1 MSTTVLPQLQTIEA
15 ELTSQEEQLAA
26 QLASVREKL
35 TGIRTVMPM
44 FDGTADVADVPAV
57 TEEAST
63 GLVEAAT
70 PASDEPDE
78 ATPASDEPDEAAA
91 VVEAPAI
98 EAAVAEAPKATK
110 TKATKTAAK
119 KATAKKPAAKQATP
133 KKETA
138 EKETASKKTTT
149 KKTTTK
155 KKDGRTASW
164 QKYTRPSVKNE
175 SIPDAVRLILETQ
188 PENEFKIADVMTAL
202 FKDDMPKSQYLK
214 ARNRI
219 SNVLSGGV
227 RAGDWYKGNRGTY
240 RMTAA

>member
-44 FDGTADVADVPAV
+44 FDGTADVADAPAV
-57 TEEAST
+57 TEEAAT
-63 GLVEAAT
+63 GLVK
-70 PASDEPDE
+70 E

-91 VVEAPAI
+91 VVEAPAV
-98 EAAVAEAPKATK
+98 EETAVAEAPKATK
-110 TKATKTAAK
+110 TKATKTTAK
-119 KATAKKPAAKQATP
+119 KATAKKAAVKQTAP

-149 KKTTTK
+149 KKTATK

-164 QKYTRPSVKNE
+164 QKYTRPGVKNE

>member
-15 ELTSQEEQLAA
+15 ELTSQEKQLAA

-44 FDGTADVADVPAV
+44 FDGTADVADAPAV

-63 GLVEAAT
+63 GLVEEAI
-70 PASDEPDE
+70 PALDEPDE
-78 ATPASDEPDEAAA
+78 EAA
-91 VVEAPAI
+91 VVEAPAVE
-98 EAAVAEAPKATK
+98 EATVEEAPKATK
-110 TKATKTAAK
+110 TKATKTTAK
-119 KATAKKPAAKQATP
+119 KATAKKAAVKKAAP
-133 KKETA
+133 KKETVA
-138 EKETASKKTTT
+138 KATASKKTTAR
-149 KKTTTK
+149 

-164 QKYTRPSVKNE
+164 QKYTRPGVKNE

-188 PENEFKIADVMTAL
+188 PENEFKIADVMSAL

>member
-26 QLASVREKL
+26 QLVSVREKL

-44 FDGTADVADVPAV
+44 FDGTADVADA
-57 TEEAST
+57 
-63 GLVEAAT
+63 

-78 ATPASDEPDEAAA
+78 ATPASDESDEAAA
-91 VVEAPAI
+91 VVESPAVA

-110 TKATKTAAK
+110 TKATKTTAKKETAK
-119 KATAKKPAAKQATP
+119 KAAVKQAAP

-138 EKETASKKTTT
+138 EKATASKKTTA
-149 KKTTTK
+149 KKTAAK

-164 QKYTRPSVKNE
+164 QKYTRPGVKNE

>member
-26 QLASVREKL
+26 RLASVREKL

-44 FDGTADVADVPAV
+44 FDGTADIADA
-57 TEEAST
+57 
-63 GLVEAAT
+63 
-70 PASDEPDE
+70 PASDELDE
-78 ATPASDEPDEAAA
+78 ATPDSDEPDEAAA
-91 VVEAPAI
+91 VVEAPAVE
-98 EAAVAEAPKATK
+98 EAAVEEEPKATK

-119 KATAKKPAAKQATP
+119 KATAKKAAVKQAAP

-138 EKETASKKTTT
+138 EKATASKKTA
-149 KKTTTK
+149 TK

-164 QKYTRPSVKNE
+164 QKYTRPGVKNE

>member
-44 FDGTADVADVPAV
+44 FDGTADVADA
-57 TEEAST
+57 
-63 GLVEAAT
+63 
-70 PASDEPDE
+70 PASDELDE

-98 EAAVAEAPKATK
+98 EEAAVAEAPKATK
-110 TKATKTAAK
+110 TKATKTTAK
-119 KATAKKPAAKQATP
+119 KATAKKAAVKQAAP

-149 KKTTTK
+149 KKTTAK

-164 QKYTRPSVKNE
+164 QKYTRPGVKNE

>member
-15 ELTSQEEQLAA
+15 ELTSQEKQLAA

-44 FDGTADVADVPAV
+44 FDGTADVADAPAV

-63 GLVEAAT
+63 GLVEEAI
-70 PASDEPDE
+70 PALDEPDE
-78 ATPASDEPDEAAA
+78 EAA
-91 VVEAPAI
+91 VVEAPAV
-98 EAAVAEAPKATK
+98 EEVAVEEAPKATK
-110 TKATKTAAK
+110 TKATKTTAK
-119 KATAKKPAAKQATP
+119 KATAKKAAVNKAAP
-133 KKETA
+133 KKETVA
-138 EKETASKKTTT
+138 KATASKKTTAR
-149 KKTTTK
+149 

-164 QKYTRPSVKNE
+164 QKYTRPGVKNE

-188 PENEFKIADVMTAL
+188 PENEFKIADVMSAL

>member
-15 ELTSQEEQLAA
+15 ELTSQEKQLAA

-44 FDGTADVADVPAV
+44 FDGTADVADAPAV

-63 GLVEAAT
+63 GLVEEAI
-70 PASDEPDE
+70 PALDEPD
-78 ATPASDEPDEAAA
+78 AAAA
-91 VVEAPAI
+91 VVEAPAVE
-98 EAAVAEAPKATK
+98 EAAVEEAPKATK
-110 TKATKTAAK
+110 TKATKTTAK
-119 KATAKKPAAKQATP
+119 KATAKKAAVKKAAP
-133 KKETA
+133 KKETVA
-138 EKETASKKTTT
+138 KATASKKTTAR
-149 KKTTTK
+149 

-164 QKYTRPSVKNE
+164 QKYTRPGVKNE

-188 PENEFKIADVMTAL
+188 PENEFKIADVMSAL

-240 RMTAA
+240 RMTAD

>member
-26 QLASVREKL
+26 QLVSVREKL

-44 FDGTADVADVPAV
+44 FDGTADVADA
-57 TEEAST
+57 
-63 GLVEAAT
+63 
-70 PASDEPDE
+70 PASDELDE
-78 ATPASDEPDEAAA
+78 ATPDSDEPDEAAA
-91 VVEAPAI
+91 VVEVPAI
-98 EAAVAEAPKATK
+98 EEAAVAEAPKPTK
-110 TKATKTAAK
+110 TKATKTTAK
-119 KATAKKPAAKQATP
+119 KATAKKAAVKQAAP

-138 EKETASKKTTT
+138 EKATASKKTTA
-149 KKTTTK
+149 K

-164 QKYTRPSVKNE
+164 QKYTRPGVKNE

>member
-44 FDGTADVADVPAV
+44 FDGTADIADA
-57 TEEAST
+57 
-63 GLVEAAT
+63 
-70 PASDEPDE
+70 PASDELEE

-91 VVEAPAI
+91 VVEAPAVE

-110 TKATKTAAK
+110 TKATKTTAK
-119 KATAKKPAAKQATP
+119 KATAKKAAVKQAAP

-138 EKETASKKTTT
+138 EKETASKKTTA
-149 KKTTTK
+149 K

-164 QKYTRPSVKNE
+164 QKYTRPGVKNE

>member
-15 ELTSQEEQLAA
+15 ELASQEKQLAA

-44 FDGTADVADVPAV
+44 FDGTADVADAPAV

-63 GLVEAAT
+63 GLVEEAI
-70 PASDEPDE
+70 PALDEPDE
-78 ATPASDEPDEAAA
+78 EAA
-91 VVEAPAI
+91 VVEAPAVE
-98 EAAVAEAPKATK
+98 EAAVEEAPKATK
-110 TKATKTAAK
+110 TKATKTTAK
-119 KATAKKPAAKQATP
+119 KATAKKAAVNKAAP
-133 KKETA
+133 KKETVA
-138 EKETASKKTTT
+138 KATASKKTTAR
-149 KKTTTK
+149 

-164 QKYTRPSVKNE
+164 QKYTRPGVKNE

-188 PENEFKIADVMTAL
+188 PENEFKIADVMSAL

>member
-44 FDGTADVADVPAV
+44 FDGTADVADAPD
-57 TEEAST
+57 
-63 GLVEAAT
+63 
-70 PASDEPDE
+70 SDELDE
-78 ATPASDEPDEAAA
+78 ATPDSDEPDEAAA
-91 VVEAPAI
+91 VVEVPAI
-98 EAAVAEAPKATK
+98 EEAAVAEAPKATK
-110 TKATKTAAK
+110 TRATKTTAK
-119 KATAKKPAAKQATP
+119 KATAKKAAVKQAAP

-149 KKTTTK
+149 KKTTAK

-164 QKYTRPSVKNE
+164 QKYTRPGVKNE

>member
-44 FDGTADVADVPAV
+44 FDGTADVADA
-57 TEEAST
+57 
-63 GLVEAAT
+63 
-70 PASDEPDE
+70 PASDELEE
-78 ATPASDEPDEAAA
+78 ATPASDESDEAAA
-91 VVEAPAI
+91 VVESPAVA

-110 TKATKTAAK
+110 TRATKTTAK
-119 KATAKKPAAKQATP
+119 KATAKKAAVKQAAP

-138 EKETASKKTTT
+138 EKATASKKKTT
-149 KKTTTK
+149 KKTTAK

-164 QKYTRPSVKNE
+164 QKYTRPGVKNE

>member
-26 QLASVREKL
+26 RLASVREKL

-44 FDGTADVADVPAV
+44 FDGTADIADA
-57 TEEAST
+57 
-63 GLVEAAT
+63 
-70 PASDEPDE
+70 PASDELDE
-78 ATPASDEPDEAAA
+78 ATPDSDEPDEAAA
-91 VVEAPAI
+91 VVEAPAVE
-98 EAAVAEAPKATK
+98 EAAVEEEPKATK

-119 KATAKKPAAKQATP
+119 KATAKKATVKQATP
-133 KKETA
+133 KKEAA
-138 EKETASKKTTT
+138 EKATASKKTTA
-149 KKTTTK
+149 K

-164 QKYTRPSVKNE
+164 QKYTRPGVKNE

-188 PENEFKIADVMTAL
+188 PENEFKIADVMSAL